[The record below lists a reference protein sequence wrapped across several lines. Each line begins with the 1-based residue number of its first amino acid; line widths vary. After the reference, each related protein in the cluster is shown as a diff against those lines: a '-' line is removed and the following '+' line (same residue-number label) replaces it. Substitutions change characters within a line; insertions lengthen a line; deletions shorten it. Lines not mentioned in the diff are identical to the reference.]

1 MFKNLAKQGSFG
13 EMIYSMFLEKHNIK
27 FEKVNDKA
35 TDFLLYISD
44 KMIRIDVKC
53 SLSKKVWH
61 NKNKEV
67 KHLGIKYDVV
77 FLDTKKN
84 KAILFPDKNSPFYE
98 NYYDY
103 ELGDIDDFEKNFST
117 YRPTK
122 KPIEKDKNKTN
133 VKAEY
138 RSYIKSELRDK
149 TFDFD
154 FLYRTSQTYKFHK
167 NDPPHNVPGKIL
179 DKKSIIFSNMILD
192 GERKKP
198 GKSYILFSSE
208 YKKYPYT
215 GPTRNYHI
223 KKGIEKLIDWSKFEE
238 LFPQNCHD
246 TLEDLIHFLNTRN
259 S

>member
-1 MFKNLAKQGSFG
+1 VFKNLAKQGSFG

-117 YRPTK
+117 YRLTK
-122 KPIEKDKNKTN
+122 
-133 VKAEY
+133 
-138 RSYIKSELRDK
+138 
-149 TFDFD
+149 
-154 FLYRTSQTYKFHK
+154 
-167 NDPPHNVPGKIL
+167 
-179 DKKSIIFSNMILD
+179 
-192 GERKKP
+192 
-198 GKSYILFSSE
+198 
-208 YKKYPYT
+208 
-215 GPTRNYHI
+215 
-223 KKGIEKLIDWSKFEE
+223 
-238 LFPQNCHD
+238 
-246 TLEDLIHFLNTRN
+246 
-259 S
+259 